1 MSMKVLL
8 RAMYMRRRQKRMHGP
23 AFAAF
28 AAASDAEIGE
38 IFMGAM
44 GGGDSTEGDGEGG
57 GAGDGDEGRPL
68 SNNSVLRDLVEACAE
83 DHRYSSH
90 SADGSRGSSSQ
101 WSEGVDDMM
110 GEVVRSARIW
120 GRTRHEHAS
129 PVFSS
134 LHAHLF
140 KGLMVEL
147 GPSILPGLV
156 KPLEEAVS
164 ASGEDMRVKQ
174 CTAVEI
180 MSGLVRGAACLAR
193 ASAAAGSAA
202 VDETWAMAVPLF
214 AAIAESGSPDSVY
227 DLADGIRYCAFD
239 RTVQVCYYIFQSIFS
254 LYSVYIQCEGF
265 AKLDFLP
272 IAPSTAPC
280 RRWRHCLPSSRVN
293 SNDAC
298 SRPRRVSPVP
308 ATVTV
313 VTVVVVVVVVTV
325 TAVSRVRWMWR
336 WRCRTRKAGERGVKA
351 TKVKKA

>member
-1 MSMKVLL
+1 
-8 RAMYMRRRQKRMHGP
+8 MYMRRRQKRMHGP

-44 GGGDSTEGDGEGG
+44 GGGDSTEGDGEGGGAGG

-254 LYSVYIQCEGF
+254 LY
-265 AKLDFLP
+265 
-272 IAPSTAPC
+272 
-280 RRWRHCLPSSRVN
+280 
-293 SNDAC
+293 
-298 SRPRRVSPVP
+298 PV
-308 ATVTV
+308 
-313 VTVVVVVVVVTV
+313 
-325 TAVSRVRWMWR
+325 
-336 WRCRTRKAGERGVKA
+336 
-351 TKVKKA
+351 